1 MLKKEDEVRRMLRI
15 VEQNHAVH
23 PIVSFV
29 LEWVLGIRD
38 HEDSDFVFRLIKEM
52 DVVNKN
58 NSPPN

>member
-15 VEQNHAVH
+15 VENNTAVH

-38 HEDSDFVFRLIKEM
+38 HEDSDFVFRLIKQM